1 MTQTR
6 TITGISLEV
15 AKGKAPAIFAESPA
29 PTIKSAKYQFTPTFE
44 VISHMESMGYVLT
57 AAKQSLSG
65 VELRKNYGTH
75 ICHFQHPDLYIK
87 DTMGA
92 IEAFPQIVL
101 LNSHDGTRPIQFEMG
116 IFRLVCS
123 NGLIVKAQD
132 MGSFRERHTRYSF
145 QEVKDLIDSKVADLT
160 KTVGKINNWSMI
172 EMSETQR
179 RAFATAALQLRTGSD
194 RVAEAHEIS
203 DILYARR
210 EADKPNTLWHT
221 FNRVQESIIKGG
233 FTMNNRTARAIKN
246 PVEDL
251 TLNQGIWQL
260 AEQYAI

>member
-1 MTQTR
+1 MSQNR
-6 TITGISLEV
+6 TIQGISLE
-15 AKGKAPAIFAESPA
+15 AARAKAPAIFAESPA
-29 PTIKSAKYQFTPTFE
+29 PTIKSPKYQFTPTFE
-44 VISHMESMGYVLT
+44 VISHMQDLGYVLT
-57 AAKQSLSG
+57 GAKQSISG
-65 VELRKNYGTH
+65 VDLRKNYGTH

-132 MGSFRERHTRYSF
+132 MGSFRERHTRYTF
-145 QEVKDLIDSKVADLT
+145 NEVKSLIDAQVSNLT
-160 KTVGKINNWSMI
+160 KTVGKINQWSAI
-172 EMSETQR
+172 EMSSTDQ

-194 RVAEAHEIS
+194 RMPEAHEIQ

-246 PVEDL
+246 PIEDL

-260 AEQYAI
+260 AEQYSI